1 VGFLPGEDFLF
12 DRKDKQAHLAMP
24 VAPACLRPSKKQASL
39 LRAPGPTAFLDR
51 KDKQAGPM
59 RLFIV
64 FSPTGKTS
72 KPTATLQANTTGARN
87 VAVGQ
92 GSSFPQKRQA
102 SELPWDRAAA
112 SFLSEKTSKQLS
124 TGYPQVIQ

>member
-1 VGFLPGEDFLF
+1 VGFLPGGCNSL

-64 FSPTGKTS
+64 FSRPK
-72 KPTATLQANTTGARN
+72 K
-87 VAVGQ
+87 
-92 GSSFPQKRQA
+92 QA
-102 SELPWDRAAA
+102 SQPLHY
-112 SFLSEKTSKQLS
+112 KQIPRV
-124 TGYPQVIQ
+124 TAM